1 MKTTTK
7 KTTSKTASA
16 VSSAKNMQDSEFHK
30 FFVDELKD
38 VYWAEKALS
47 KALPKMERAATS
59 AKLKEAFKKHTGE
72 TKNHISILEKVF
84 ELAGS
89 KAAAK
94 KCDAMAGILEEGK
107 SIIED
112 TKKSTMTR
120 DAGLILGAQ
129 KAEHYEIATY
139 GTLRVFANHMGHT
152 DIAVLIQEI
161 LDSEKACDATLTSIA
176 EDFVNVKAA
185 GE

>member
-1 MKTTTK
+1 MKVTTK
-7 KTTSKTASA
+7 KTASKTLP
-16 VSSAKNMQDSEFHK
+16 VLSSAKNMQDSAFHK

-38 VYWAEKALS
+38 VYWAEKALT
-47 KALPKMERAATS
+47 KALPKMEKAATN
-59 AKLKEAFKKHTGE
+59 AKLKEAFKKHTQE
-72 TKNHISILEKVF
+72 TKQHVSILEKIF
-84 ELAGS
+84 ELAGA

-139 GTLRVFANHMGHT
+139 GTLRVFANHIGHT
-152 DIAVLIQEI
+152 DIAVLIQQI
-161 LDSEKACDATLTSIA
+161 LDNEKACDAALTTIA
-176 EDFVNVKAA
+176 EDFVNEKAA
-185 GE
+185 EE